1 MEAVVFDFDGL
12 ILDTES
18 CDLQAWQD
26 TFTAYGGA
34 LDFETWA
41 QWLGVAAAD
50 CDFYGVLEH
59 QVGRSVDRDEM
70 RAVFR
75 QRYYA
80 LVWEKPLNEGVLDY
94 LHDAER
100 LGLRIGLASS
110 ATRDWAE
117 GHLRRFEIFHR
128 FHATRC
134 AGEAP
139 NAKPAPDLYEAVLR
153 DLETPPERAVA
164 FEDSPHGVHAA
175 KTAGLFTVAVPN
187 PVAAGLDFNG
197 VDLQLN
203 RLTDLPL
210 EAVLD
215 QAREARG
222 ETR

>member
-1 MEAVVFDFDGL
+1 MQAIIFDFDGL

-18 CDLQAWQD
+18 CDLQAWQE
-26 TFTAYGGA
+26 TFAAYGGR

-50 CDFYGVLEH
+50 CDFHGVLE
-59 QVGRSVDRDEM
+59 QQTGQPLDRATV
-70 RAVFR
+70 RAAFR

-80 LVWEKPLNEGVLDY
+80 LVQEKPLTEGVLDY

-100 LGLRIGLASS
+100 LGLRVGLASS

-117 GHLRRFEIFHR
+117 GHLRRFEIYER

-139 NAKPAPDLYEAVLR
+139 AAKPAPDLYEAVLA
-153 DLETPPERAVA
+153 DLNVSPAHA
-164 FEDSPHGVHAA
+164 LALEDSPHGAHAA

-187 PVAAGLDFNG
+187 PVAAGLDFDG
-197 VDLQLN
+197 VDMRLN
-203 RLTDLPL
+203 RLTDMPL
-210 EAVLD
+210 ETLLD
-215 QAREARG
+215 TARKARP
-222 ETR
+222 